1 MLMQVLLETTVL
13 GVDLDLQTYLK
24 VLIALYNESP
34 ILSKDSQILTETEK
48 KQALILVY
56 LLFKN
61 DCGEAD
67 FNFGC
72 DLLYEYVNADI
83 NNPSQP
89 YTDQEIQESK
99 KKRKKRHQ
107 QHHSQDNTSEVYSQP
122 WGTEEQSNQHRSSRD
137 DLIYGTLVK
146 GTDPYREE
154 PPENYMQNLFGTQ

>member
-1 MLMQVLLETTVL
+1 MLMQVLFETTVL

-89 YTDQEIQESK
+89 YTDQEI
-99 KKRKKRHQ
+99 
-107 QHHSQDNTSEVYSQP
+107 
-122 WGTEEQSNQHRSSRD
+122 
-137 DLIYGTLVK
+137 
-146 GTDPYREE
+146 
-154 PPENYMQNLFGTQ
+154 